1 MYLSSRITVIAGLA
15 TFVLVYTPSIP
26 QVLRPMGID
35 PYLAVVNIMACRVF
49 RRTRAGL
56 IRETQTSTSVIV
68 EEIIQPHRMTLSGS
82 GEDATSF
89 RNAATPFSG

>member
-1 MYLSSRITVIAGLA
+1 MIAGLA
-15 TFVLVYTPSIP
+15 TFVLVCTPSVPPI
-26 QVLRPMGID
+26 LKGIGIN
-35 PYLAVVNIMACRVF
+35 PYLAIVNIMACRVF

-82 GEDATSF
+82 GEDATSV